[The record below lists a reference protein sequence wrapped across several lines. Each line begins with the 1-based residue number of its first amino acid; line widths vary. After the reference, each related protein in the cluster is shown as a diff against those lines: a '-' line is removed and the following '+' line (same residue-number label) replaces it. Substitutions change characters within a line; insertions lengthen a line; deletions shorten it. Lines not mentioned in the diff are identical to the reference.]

1 MDNINAL
8 PTVHRSQPS
17 KIHQFCQ
24 TLKYNVQSL
33 ETLGKLSDC
42 LSMVR
47 GVLDKLPGI
56 KAEIVSNK
64 MGWQDWGFG
73 ELLQALEEW
82 KEVHPLEMVQNN
94 TSPPLRLP
102 RVKTFHS
109 QDKDPA
115 RQVCVYCDCVTH
127 RSWECDKITSLAD
140 RRQILQNKKLCFD
153 YTGSKHHAPQCRSRG
168 TCVHCKQRHHS
179 SICDKGEGRG
189 QQTDNGGVALT
200 SVSRRGE
207 SMPPCFLG
215 ESEWH
220 NLPSSS

>member
-1 MDNINAL
+1 
-8 PTVHRSQPS
+8 
-17 KIHQFCQ
+17 
-24 TLKYNVQSL
+24 
-33 ETLGKLSDC
+33 
-42 LSMVR
+42 
-47 GVLDKLPGI
+47 
-56 KAEIVSNK
+56 
-64 MGWQDWGFG
+64 
-73 ELLQALEEW
+73 
-82 KEVHPLEMVQNN
+82 MVQNN

-109 QDKDPA
+109 QEKDPA

-127 RSWECDKITSLAD
+127 RSWECDKITSPAD

-153 YTGSKHHAPQCRSRG
+153 CTGSKHHAPQCRSRG

-179 SICDKGEGRG
+179 SLCDKGEGRG

-207 SMPPCFLG
+207 SMPPCFLS

-220 NLPSSS
+220 NLPSSSLTPADQSPSHTILYFIHIILPSPPANRKS